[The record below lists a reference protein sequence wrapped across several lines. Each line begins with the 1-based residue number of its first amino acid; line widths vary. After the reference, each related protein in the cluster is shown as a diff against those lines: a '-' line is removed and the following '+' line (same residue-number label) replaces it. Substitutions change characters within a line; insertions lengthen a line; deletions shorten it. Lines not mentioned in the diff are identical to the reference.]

1 MFLFVILQKIKPMRY
16 SIITINYNNK
26 EGLRRTIESVI
37 GQTFTDFEYIIIDG
51 GSTDGSVNIIKE
63 NARNITFWVSE
74 PDKGIYHAMNK
85 GTNHATGDYLIFM
98 NSGDCFHSPTALS
111 EACDYTED
119 IICGKILRGSSTIP
133 CGHHKSTITMVDL
146 IRDTLPHQAM
156 FIKKDL
162 LVKHP
167 YDEKYRIYSDG
178 KFAIESIIFDNCT
191 FRNIDAIFADYDI
204 NGISASSNK
213 KWKEEKNKVLA
224 EFLPPRIIA
233 DYNRLAP
240 VDEELLDQA
249 IALTKTVA
257 ARKLVKE
264 ISKIILW
271 LTNKKK

>member
-1 MFLFVILQKIKPMRY
+1 MRY
-16 SIITINYNNK
+16 SVITINYNNK
-26 EGLRRTIESVI
+26 DGLKRTIESVI
-37 GQTFTDFEYIIIDG
+37 GQTFTDYEYIIIDG
-51 GSTDGSVNIIKE
+51 GSTDGSVDIIKD
-63 NARNITFWVSE
+63 NARNIAFWVSE

-85 GTNHATGDYLIFM
+85 GTSHATGDYLIFM

-111 EACDYTED
+111 EARNYTED
-119 IICGKILRGSSTIP
+119 IICGKIIRGSSTNP
-133 CGHHKSTITMVDL
+133 CGHRKSSITMVDL

-156 FIKKDL
+156 FIKKDI

-191 FRNIDAIFADYDI
+191 FRNIDAIIADYDI
-204 NGISASSNK
+204 NGISASSNE
-213 KWKEEKNKVLA
+213 KWNEEKNKTLA

-240 VDEELLDQA
+240 VDDDLLDQA
-249 IALTKTVA
+249 IALTKTVT
-257 ARKLVKE
+257 ARKIVKGV
-264 ISKIILW
+264 SKIVLW